1 VSVQR
6 RALAAA
12 EFPAVLAEGR
22 KAPPAPRRRRRGV
35 TLFLPISPLLAALGP
50 LVFLASPPA
59 RTLPASRRLKA
70 AAALGATLLALSGA
84 DIAVETR
91 HVLIR
96 IRIL

>member
-1 VSVQR
+1 VSAPG
-6 RALAAA
+6 RALA
-12 EFPAVLAEGR
+12 LA
-22 KAPPAPRRRRRGV
+22 KPPAPLAEVAQARPVLRRRRRGL

-59 RTLPASRRLKA
+59 RALPAARRLKA

-84 DIAVETR
+84 DIAIETR
-91 HVLIR
+91 HVHIR